1 MSEVKAKKRAI
12 ITIHKVFG
20 GDGVDEV
27 YLEKQRLIKLLNSLK
42 DTTPEIQNF
51 SAFLKNGEVMHPQT
65 SEK

>member
-1 MSEVKAKKRAI
+1 M
-12 ITIHKVFG
+12 
-20 GDGVDEV
+20 GDAVDGV